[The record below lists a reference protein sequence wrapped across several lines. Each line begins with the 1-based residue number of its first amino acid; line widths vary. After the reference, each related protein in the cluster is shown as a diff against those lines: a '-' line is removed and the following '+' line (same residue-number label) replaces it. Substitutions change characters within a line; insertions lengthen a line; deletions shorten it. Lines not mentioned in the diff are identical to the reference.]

1 MELMQLEMFVAVV
14 EERSFLG
21 AAERVFRTQPAVSIG
36 LRKLEGKIGVPLLD
50 RSQRRSGRLTA
61 AGEVLYEY
69 ATRILGL
76 RDEALSVLKE
86 EKRSCAKRLRVGLA
100 SGENCEWI
108 LQLSV
113 FNRQYPDVRLEILC
127 DRSDQLFRDLTDQQ
141 IDIAVVSGRPKT
153 VVQSKNL
160 IATRVRGLRPLGS
173 LWVLRPRLGGS
184 PLGHAFEESLVG
196 HFKNSTNTAS
206 VRRREVRNFGKSELS
221 ARTRLVY
228 AKKHELL
235 SLLPFQEAHG

>member
-50 RSQRRSGRLTA
+50 RSERRSGRLTA

-76 RDEALSVLKE
+76 RDEALSALKE

-108 LQLSV
+108 PQLTGV

-127 DRSDQLFRDLTDQQ
+127 DRSDQLFRDLADQQ
-141 IDIAVVSGRPKT
+141 IDIALLSGRPKMG
-153 VVQSKNL
+153 VQSKNL

-173 LWVLRPRLGGS
+173 LWVLRRRLGGS
-184 PLGHAFEESLVG
+184 PLGYPFEESLVG
-196 HFKNSTNTAS
+196 RFENSTRAPS
-206 VRRREVRNFGKSELS
+206 SGRREIRNFGKT
-221 ARTRLVY
+221 AV
-228 AKKHELL
+228 
-235 SLLPFQEAHG
+235 QQ